1 MYFTE
6 KNLAGGKNKKQ
17 IFSNLVGIK
26 SIFNL
31 GYIDTP
37 PIRKNT
43 RYRTPY
49 ISRFPNITYNNAIT
63 ARVSNSLKSYW
74 FKYVFGSKKSIF
86 HF

>member
-6 KNLAGGKNKKQ
+6 KNLAGKIKKKLILS
-17 IFSNLVGIK
+17 IFVGIK
-26 SIFNL
+26 CIFNF

-49 ISRFPNITYNNAIT
+49 ISRFPNITYNNDLT
-63 ARVSNSLKSYW
+63 ARVGNSLKSYW